1 MAKLFSFISIMIS
14 KIILE
19 NIKIY
24 AYHGVLPEETILG
37 TYYLVNA
44 EIHADLWKAT
54 ESDDLKD
61 TINYALVNEIIHQEM
76 KIPSQLLEHVIG
88 RIMKR
93 IAEEFKQVNFIKIK
107 LTKVQPPMPG
117 EMTGVSL
124 EMEKHSKTH
133 KDEKHFILFI
143 VSVST
148 FSFRPDRI
156 KDIFLKAISESRL
169 LFSCWTITGI
179 MICRQ
184 NIFINLHFGIS
195 DWNMKKQRMVIL
207 FLALPI
213 PT

>member
-1 MAKLFSFISIMIS
+1 MIS

-37 TYYLVNA
+37 TYYLINA

-54 ESDDLKD
+54 ESDDLND

-93 IAEEFKQVNFIKIK
+93 IAAEFKQVNFIKIK

-124 EMEKHSKTH
+124 EMEKA
-133 KDEKHFILFI
+133 F
-143 VSVST
+143 
-148 FSFRPDRI
+148 
-156 KDIFLKAISESRL
+156 
-169 LFSCWTITGI
+169 
-179 MICRQ
+179 
-184 NIFINLHFGIS
+184 
-195 DWNMKKQRMVIL
+195 
-207 FLALPI
+207 
-213 PT
+213 

>member
-1 MAKLFSFISIMIS
+1 M
-14 KIILE
+14 
-19 NIKIY
+19 
-24 AYHGVLPEETILG
+24 
-37 TYYLVNA
+37 YYRKRQFWELITVNA

-88 RIMKR
+88 RIMKH

-107 LTKVQPPMPG
+107 LTKVQPPMRRNDR
-117 EMTGVSL
+117 
-124 EMEKHSKTH
+124 SKSGDG
-133 KDEKHFILFI
+133 KSILKRIKMKNTLFCLLFLCLL
-143 VSVST
+143 
-148 FSFRPDRI
+148 FSFRPDRT

>member
-1 MAKLFSFISIMIS
+1 MFSNWQNFFSFMTIMIS

-24 AYHGVLPEETILG
+24 AYHGVLPEEKILG
-37 TYYLVNA
+37 TYYLINA

-54 ESDDLKD
+54 KSDDLKD

-93 IAEEFKQVNFIKIK
+93 IAAEFKQVNFIKIK

-124 EMEKHSKTH
+124 EMERA
-133 KDEKHFILFI
+133 F
-143 VSVST
+143 
-148 FSFRPDRI
+148 
-156 KDIFLKAISESRL
+156 
-169 LFSCWTITGI
+169 
-179 MICRQ
+179 
-184 NIFINLHFGIS
+184 
-195 DWNMKKQRMVIL
+195 
-207 FLALPI
+207 
-213 PT
+213 